1 MSITTVD
8 NQLIHYEA
16 LGRGQPL
23 LFVHGWLGSWRYWW
37 PSMQALA
44 TGQRSFAID
53 LWGFGDSSKTPELY
67 NLSSYVAMIDQFIDK
82 MGVVQPLTL
91 VGHALG
97 AAVALRYTRKN
108 PDMVAKLVAVSLPLQ
123 GELINSRLA
132 NTAPDVFATKV
143 LGKSNS
149 FMEVDSELRK
159 TDQQAMNRL
168 AQELA
173 GINFL
178 EEIAGCPRPVLLV
191 YGGQDQVVQTP
202 LNHDDQLQNPE
213 RNRFFVPLDD
223 CNHFPMLQEKA
234 KFNRLLLDFIHAD
247 DSVTE
252 LAPKDYWQRRVR

>member
-37 PSMQALA
+37 PSMQALSA
-44 TGQRSFAID
+44 GQRSFAID
-53 LWGFGDSSKTPELY
+53 LWGFGDSSKAPDLY
-67 NLSSYVAMIDQFIDK
+67 TLSAYVDMIDQFVDK
-82 MGVVQPLTL
+82 MGVVQPITMI
-91 VGHALG
+91 GHALG
-97 AAVALRYTRKN
+97 AAVALRYTKKN
-108 PDMVAKLVAVSLPLQ
+108 PDLVAKLVTVALPLQ
-123 GELINSRLA
+123 GEFINSRLV
-132 NTAPDVFATKV
+132 NTAPDTFTSKV

-149 FMEVDSELRK
+149 FTEVDSEIRK
-159 TDQQAMNRL
+159 TDQQAMNRS
-168 AQELA
+168 AQEMV

-178 EEIAGCPRPVLLV
+178 QEVADCPRPVLLV
-191 YGGQDQVVQTP
+191 HGGQDQVVQTP
-202 LNHDDQLQNPE
+202 PNHYDQLQNPGK
-213 RNRFFVPLDD
+213 NHFFVPLEE